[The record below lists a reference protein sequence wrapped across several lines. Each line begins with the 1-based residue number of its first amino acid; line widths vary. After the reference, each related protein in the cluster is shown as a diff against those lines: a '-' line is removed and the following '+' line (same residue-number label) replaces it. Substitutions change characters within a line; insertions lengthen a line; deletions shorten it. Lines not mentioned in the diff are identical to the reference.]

1 MLKCLMGMH
10 SILLDKVGDRHFETV
25 FVTAYNHY
33 AIDALNAHASY
44 YLLKPISI
52 DNL

>member
-1 MLKCLMGMH
+1 M
-10 SILLDKVGDRHFETV
+10 IDNFETV

-44 YLLKPISI
+44 YLMKPISI
-52 DNL
+52 DELD